1 MHMLS
6 KFLPPAPSHLTST
19 EQTRAVQ
26 MEHRGAL
33 APVPPRGGQPQLSG
47 RLSQAECFWTQ
58 SQPPAA
64 AAALEEGRA
73 RQLQALADSAHHAA
87 VRVHQQ
93 RLTEPRLAHHRHRH
107 KRRLAQQ
114 ERVTDSKVSRSVV
127 RPGRGG
133 APQNKQLHVRG
144 G

>member
-1 MHMLS
+1 MHMLI
-6 KFLPPAPSHLTST
+6 KFLPPTPSHLTST

-26 MEHRGAL
+26 MEHHRAL
-33 APVPPRGGQPQLSG
+33 APVPPRGCQPQLPG
-47 RLSQAECFWTQ
+47 RLSQTECFWTQ

-73 RQLQALADSAHHAA
+73 RQLQPLADSAHHAA

-114 ERVTDSKVSRSVV
+114 EAVTDS
-127 RPGRGG
+127 RG
-133 APQNKQLHVRG
+133 
-144 G
+144 